1 MLYDFENFNQIQIE
15 TPLSIKKLAILALN
29 DTEESGWC
37 EEDGPIDELAETVKD
52 TLVQKAPILKEYYG
66 LIISNDGLLHSLPLI
81 LGNSHFYPTAVQITK
96 INIFIFQMILCLQ
109 WFICRCT
116 SYAW

>member
-1 MLYDFENFNQIQIE
+1 ME
-15 TPLSIKKLAILALN
+15 TPLSIQKLAQLALE

-37 EEDGPIDELAETVKD
+37 EEDGPIDELAETVKK

-81 LGNSHFYPTAVQITK
+81 LGKRNTFPGAVQIQKLT
-96 INIFIFQMILCLQ
+96 FLYF
-109 WFICRCT
+109 R
-116 SYAW
+116 